1 MSGNK
6 FKKIPRPKANPNPN
20 PKSRPIQD
28 GSGEAIQVNA
38 ALQQKLDQAIGLHV
52 QNELELAKALYLEIL
67 RVRPNAF
74 EALHYLGVIHYQQG
88 KFEEALRLIES
99 AVHLFPSHSVS
110 QCNLGN
116 VYQALS
122 RFEDAIRAYTRSV
135 ELNPQFSDA
144 YFNMGVVLNALGS
157 VEGALLCYSHALSLN
172 PNYAA
177 AYNNRGLTL
186 IALHKAGVGEHAF
199 ELACMDYLRATQLN
213 PSYADAF
220 FNWGSALHSNK
231 DLTQALDI
239 YNIAVGLDPHFAIA
253 FNNRGNVLQEL
264 GQFDTA
270 LESFTKALQLS
281 PTLGAAFYNRGSLYQ
296 DHEMF
301 ELAKSDYDAAL
312 SNNPAMMEAFFNR
325 GFVNEQLKRFDEA
338 RADFERA
345 IELNPKYANA
355 HFNLSLL
362 LLKLNH
368 FDAGWEHY
376 EWRWQ
381 SDDFLGKY
389 LKTSKPL
396 WQTDSS
402 ANTVLVWDEQGVG
415 DAVFFLPWLI
425 RFVQEIRGQS
435 SAPRQVICRVDERL
449 LSLFK
454 RSLPH
459 INFLARQT
467 ALNEDLFDAHLP
479 MASLPLALMQ
489 LQLGGSLGP
498 GPSGFELSTPKPYL
512 LADKSQATQFRAAL
526 AKPGELLIGVSW
538 RSKNSKTGA
547 SRSVD
552 LAALVQALN
561 LPRVCLVNLQYGD
574 VQTELEAL
582 PEKGLALISQIPG
595 LDVMQDLDGLA
606 SLISACDLVVSVD
619 NSTVHLSGALGVQTW
634 VLLPL
639 AADWRWGE
647 DSNSTSVWYNCL
659 TLLRQ
664 QTRRDWGSVLNR
676 VSEMLNQLSR
686 QVH

>member
-6 FKKIPRPKANPNPN
+6 FNKVSRPKANPH
-20 PKSRPIQD
+20 SRVMQV
-28 GSGEAIQVNA
+28 GNRREIQVNG
-38 ALQQKLDQAIGLHV
+38 ALQEKLGHAVRLHS
-52 QNELELAKALYLEIL
+52 QNELELAKPLYLEIL
-67 RVRPNAF
+67 RVQPNAF

-122 RFEDAIRAYTRSV
+122 RFENAIHAYTRSV

-157 VEGALLCYSHALSLN
+157 VEGALVCYNHALLLN

-186 IALHKAGVGEHAF
+186 IELHKAGVGEHAF

-213 PSYADAF
+213 PSYAQAF
-220 FNWGSALHSNK
+220 FNWGSALHNNK
-231 DLTQALDI
+231 ELNQALDI

-301 ELAKSDYDAAL
+301 ELAKSDYDAAI
-312 SNNPAMMEAFFNR
+312 SNNPAMVEAFFNR

-345 IELNPKYANA
+345 IELNPEYANA

-362 LLKLNH
+362 LLKLQH
-368 FDAGWEHY
+368 FDAGWEQY

-389 LKTSKPL
+389 LQTSKPL
-396 WQTDSS
+396 WQRGSCT
-402 ANTVLVWDEQGVG
+402 NTLLVWDEQGVG
-415 DAVFFLPWLI
+415 DSVFFLPWLI
-425 RFVQEIRGQS
+425 RFVKEIGSQS
-435 SAPRQVICRVDERL
+435 SGPRQVICRVDERL
-449 LSLFK
+449 ISLFK
-454 RSLPH
+454 RSVPD
-459 INFLARQT
+459 IKFLARQIE
-467 ALNEDLFDAHLP
+467 LNEELFDAHLP

-489 LQLGGSLGP
+489 LQLGGAGP
-498 GPSGFELSTPKPYL
+498 GCNGFGLSTLKPYL
-512 LADKSQATQFRAAL
+512 FADKSQATQFRASL
-526 AKPGELLIGVSW
+526 AKTGELLIGVSW

-547 SRSVD
+547 LRSVD
-552 LAALVQALN
+552 LAALLQALN
-561 LPRVCLVNLQYGD
+561 LPRVCLVNLQYGE
-574 VQTELEAL
+574 VQSELEAL
-582 PEKGLALISQIPG
+582 SERGVAHVSQIPG

-619 NSTVHLSGALGVQTW
+619 NSTVHLSGALGVQSL
-634 VLLPL
+634 VLVPF

-647 DSNSTSVWYNCL
+647 DSNSTSVWYNSL

-664 QTRRDWGSVLNR
+664 QTRNDWGSVLNR
-676 VSEMLNQLSR
+676 VTEMLNQLS
-686 QVH
+686 Q